1 MIAPV
6 TSFPPPETDLA
17 WTAATERVKSY
28 LRAHGVTGS
37 RQVSRL
43 AADVIGIAQA
53 RHRPGVDPTALAME
67 TLEACMTAWLAR
79 LLPADDASQ
88 PNLLTRGRVALTLG
102 EVPARWPE
110 YFLRDGA
117 TPAELVRVMRE
128 TGVARAPEIRLSHM
142 APPKLAAN
150 PAAWVWWQAP
160 YRWPLQRLAMA
171 WRMVAALIGAAFT
184 GGL

>member
-6 TSFPPPETDLA
+6 TSFPPAETDFA
-17 WTAATERVKSY
+17 WFAATERVKSY

-53 RHRPGVDPTALAME
+53 RHRPGVDRTALAME
-67 TLEACMTAWLAR
+67 TLDACLAAWLGR
-79 LLPADDASQ
+79 LLPAAEASH
-88 PNLLTRGRVALTLG
+88 PNVLTRGRVALSLG

-117 TPAELVRVMRE
+117 APAELVRVMRE
-128 TGVARAPEIRLSHM
+128 ASVGRTPEIRLSHM
-142 APPKLAAN
+142 SAPKLEASPSAAS
-150 PAAWVWWQAP
+150 WWQAP
-160 YRWPLQRLAMA
+160 YRWPLQRLSMA
-171 WRMVAALIGAAFT
+171 WRTVASLIGAAFT